1 MIFTILNSTASIKL
15 VWWGDF
21 KRNFCICTDKIQ
33 SMLYVA
39 SWSVPVPQWGSTS
52 QRRSGTQT
60 PPSSSAAPASVS
72 TSSASSPLTSASTLP
87 SSGSRWALIGGY
99 WQFWTLIGPGRGVG
113 RHRERELE
121 RAGGRA
127 DQPRDRPRHDLAQ
140 DQLCQVAGKIF
151 HKNIWFKLD
160 IAESFCECFVLHK
173 NIFIPFLSIINK
185 LLGRDT
191 RKNKS
196 NNATKMFSYKYY
208 FSTTLFPKSPRYFPI
223 LRLVCL
229 PAQCPGSK
237 NVKLC
242 NSIFNVIEFLRIHK
256 ISQVP
261 GYFTVMAARVQESPP
276 AATWSVSNAPI
287 LAAY

>member
-1 MIFTILNSTASIKL
+1 MASQLWNAGQMIFTILNSTASIKL

-33 SMLYVA
+33 SKPDVA

-87 SSGSRWALIGGY
+87 SSGSRWAVIGGY
-99 WQFWTLIGPGRGVG
+99 PQYSSLIGPGRGVG

-151 HKNIWFKLD
+151 HKNISFKLLLKV
-160 IAESFCECFVLHK
+160 FVNVLSYIK
-173 NIFIPFLSIINK
+173 IF
-185 LLGRDT
+185 
-191 RKNKS
+191 
-196 NNATKMFSYKYY
+196 
-208 FSTTLFPKSPRYFPI
+208 
-223 LRLVCL
+223 
-229 PAQCPGSK
+229 
-237 NVKLC
+237 
-242 NSIFNVIEFLRIHK
+242 
-256 ISQVP
+256 
-261 GYFTVMAARVQESPP
+261 
-276 AATWSVSNAPI
+276 
-287 LAAY
+287 